1 MASSNNAPVVLLVQT
16 NDDSLE
22 MYREFLAHKGLT
34 AVAVYDAHDAL
45 SNARS
50 VDLIIT
56 GISLDGDIDGIEL
69 VSRLRLDDD
78 TKHKPIIVLTSSTWN
93 TERQRAESAGCDLF
107 LTKPCLPD
115 ELLRE
120 VHLLLASSKIGTRR
134 ERPAKANLRKKP
146 DARRD
151 PKRTA

>member
-34 AVAVYDAHDAL
+34 AVAVYDADDAL
-45 SNARS
+45 SNARN
-50 VDLIIT
+50 VDVIIT
-56 GISLDGDIDGIEL
+56 GIRLDGDIDGIEL
-69 VSRLRLDDD
+69 VSRVRLDDD
-78 TKHKPIIVLTSSTWN
+78 TKHKPIIVLTSSTGN

-134 ERPAKANLRKKP
+134 ERPAKANLREEP
-146 DARRD
+146 DARRN
-151 PKRTA
+151 PK